1 MHESRAVL
9 AQCMSAETKLELLRQ
24 RMAGMSVSVAE
35 LRRKEL
41 EYMSLVRI
49 QVLSQ
54 PPLLSPVYIFSTPHA
69 PRRHLSA
76 QSGIHMRVS
85 ISAQRFS

>member
-1 MHESRAVL
+1 MSV
-9 AQCMSAETKLELLRQ
+9 QCMNTETKLELLRR

-49 QVLSQ
+49 QVLVISSV
-54 PPLLSPVYIFSTPHA
+54 LLQYD
-69 PRRHLSA
+69 LS
-76 QSGIHMRVS
+76 VS
-85 ISAQRFS
+85 

>member
-1 MHESRAVL
+1 MNT
-9 AQCMSAETKLELLRQ
+9 ETKLELLRR

-49 QVLSQ
+49 QVLVISSV
-54 PPLLSPVYIFSTPHA
+54 LLQYD
-69 PRRHLSA
+69 LS
-76 QSGIHMRVS
+76 VS
-85 ISAQRFS
+85 

>member
-1 MHESRAVL
+1 MNY
-9 AQCMSAETKLELLRQ
+9 ETKLELLRR

-49 QVLSQ
+49 QVLVT
-54 PPLLSPVYIFSTPHA
+54 PVLLLEYDPSVCC
-69 PRRHLSA
+69 
-76 QSGIHMRVS
+76 
-85 ISAQRFS
+85 